1 MPWGF
6 AEGIAAGL
14 RLRYNHGSQYVS
26 LPGREPLP
34 PHRWL
39 AGLRRRTGWERRLLL
54 WVRRFRTFGE
64 LRLALLALRQ
74 TYSKSRIIERHD
86 YRTTAQTRA
95 GQATALPVAARAQSG
110 GSELWAG
117 LPPGLNLA
125 GRPRRSR
132 PRPRSARRTAP
143 ACPVRARGPHPGPSP
158 SRRASSCGHV
168 LDQGR
173 HALAAVAGGVLD
185 LRRRSRRA
193 TCPAQAI
200 SIGARCHSGWPGTP
214 AGS

>member
-1 MPWGF
+1 MPWGV

-39 AGLRRRTGWERRLLL
+39 AGLRRRTGWERLLLL
-54 WVRRFRTFGE
+54 WVRRFLTFGE

-95 GQATALPVAARAQSG
+95 EQATALPMAAQAQSG
-110 GSELWAG
+110 SSELWTG
-117 LPPGLNLA
+117 LPPGLTLA
-125 GRPRRSR
+125 GRPPRYR
-132 PRPRSARRTAP
+132 PTPPSGRRTAL
-143 ACPVRARGPHPGPSP
+143 ACLVRAPGPAPGPSP
-158 SRRASSCGHV
+158 SRRASRGPSARSGPPCSCRHC
-168 LDQGR
+168 GR
-173 HALAAVAGGVLD
+173 G
-185 LRRRSRRA
+185 
-193 TCPAQAI
+193 P
-200 SIGARCHSGWPGTP
+200 
-214 AGS
+214 